1 MLQVFYDVSGD
12 CSPGYFVEVHDRE
25 DGELK
30 SVFFL
35 GEFVGCRDIEQLL
48 LQEFIL
54 LLVSDAGMSVP
65 WVDIVVKLQLDA
77 FCFLN

>member
-35 GEFVGCRDIEQLL
+35 GEFVG
-48 LQEFIL
+48 
-54 LLVSDAGMSVP
+54 
-65 WVDIVVKLQLDA
+65 
-77 FCFLN
+77 